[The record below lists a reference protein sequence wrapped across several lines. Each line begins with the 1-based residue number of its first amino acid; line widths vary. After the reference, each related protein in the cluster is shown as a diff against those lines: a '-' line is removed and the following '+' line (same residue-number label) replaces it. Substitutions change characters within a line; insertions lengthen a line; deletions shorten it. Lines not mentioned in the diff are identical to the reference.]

1 MSTQPRR
8 VELPDRTP
16 DRDLVDRVRAVL
28 HEDGLV
34 AFPTET
40 VYGLGVRADHAR
52 ALERLREAKG
62 RPSQMPFTWH
72 VGSSRALQRFA
83 RVSPMAL
90 RLVARYWPGP
100 LTLVLPGIP
109 RGLEATAQ
117 NGWTGV
123 RLPAQRGTAGILDE
137 LEFPVVMSSAN
148 RHGSAPA
155 NDADTL
161 VREFGSSVDWVLDGG
176 RVRLAE
182 ASSVLR
188 LGPGHFELV
197 RAGLFTLEQL
207 RTVAGQRIALVCT
220 GNTCRS
226 PMAEGLARKLLAE
239 RLSVRSDEIGEF
251 GFELRSMGVQAAA
264 GQPASKHA
272 VSVMREQG
280 VDLAG
285 HLSRPAAAE
294 DLSRYD
300 RIFCMTRGHRA
311 ALAATLPPGREKQ
324 LELLDPEGR
333 DIPDPIGGD
342 REDYERTAAALL
354 ACLERRLD
362 EWA

>member
-1 MSTQPRR
+1 MTDRAPTNDE
-8 VELPDRTP
+8 VE
-16 DRDLVDRVRAVL
+16 RVRAAL
-28 HEDGLV
+28 ERGALV
-34 AFPTET
+34 AMPTET
-40 VYGLGVRADHAR
+40 VYGIAARADR
-52 ALERLREAKG
+52 REALERLYVAKD
-62 RPSQMPFTWH
+62 RPVADALTWH
-72 VGSSRALQRFA
+72 VGDGAALERFPQLSAMA
-83 RVSPMAL
+83 R

-100 LTLVLPGIP
+100 LTLVLPGVP
-109 RGLEATAQ
+109 GGLELVARDD
-117 NGWTGV
+117 WTGV
-123 RLPAQRGTAGILDE
+123 RLPAHRATAGILAA
-137 LEFPVVMSSAN
+137 LPFPVVMSSAN
-148 RHGSAPA
+148 RHGEAPA
-155 NDADTL
+155 TDAVDVERQFADRLEVL
-161 VREFGSSVDWVLDGG
+161 VDGG
-176 RVRLAE
+176 PSRMRE
-182 ASSVLR
+182 SSSVLR
-188 LGPGHFELV
+188 LGRGRFELL

-207 RTVAGQRIALVCT
+207 RAVAGLKIAFVCT

-239 RLSVRSDEIGEF
+239 RLSVRADEIGEF

-280 VDLAG
+280 VDLGA
-285 HLSRPAAAE
+285 HLSRPSAAE
-294 DLSRYD
+294 DLGRYD

-342 REDYERTAAALL
+342 REDYQRTAAALET
-354 ACLERRLD
+354 CLRQRLD